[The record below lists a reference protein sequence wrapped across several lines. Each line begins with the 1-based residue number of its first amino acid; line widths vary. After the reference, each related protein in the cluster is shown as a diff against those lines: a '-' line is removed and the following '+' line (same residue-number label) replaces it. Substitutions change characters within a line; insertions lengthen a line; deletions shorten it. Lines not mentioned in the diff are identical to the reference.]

1 MKYLFYIVL
10 IIFLYRVLFRPKVI
24 IEHRHV
30 HDKKPEEKSKQKN
43 KLGDYT
49 DFEEIK

>member
-24 IEHRHV
+24 IEHRHL
-30 HDKKPEEKSKQKN
+30 HDKKPKDDSKLKT

-49 DFEEIK
+49 DYEEIK